1 MFTKIELENGYI
13 LYGNEKVLV
22 REYLLKYTNPVNKIE
37 SEYKVNV
44 YFNSQ
49 IDFKD
54 KFTVEDI
61 FGLKMIFDT
70 YNDANQFAYK
80 TIADKVIQQNEEIKQ
95 IKTYMEKQ
103 KKFKSSR
110 ETLKYGELKEK

>member
-13 LYGNEKVLV
+13 FYGNEKVLV
-22 REYLLKYTNPVNKIE
+22 REYILKYINPLNKIE
-37 SEYKVNV
+37 SEYRIKI

-54 KFTVEDI
+54 VFTVEDI

-70 YNDANQFAYK
+70 FNDANQFAYK
-80 TIADKVIQQNEEIKQ
+80 TLADKIIQQNEEIRQ
-95 IKTYMEKQ
+95 IKTFMEKQ
-103 KKFKSSR
+103 KRFKSAK
-110 ETLKYGELKEK
+110 ETLKY